1 MNKFFKRILPA
12 TILATCCTVSVFSMT
27 ACNEGKD
34 YSEDFAKLQQQ
45 IDDQKNQINDLQNE
59 NNSLKDQI
67 SNITPGDTDYTEEI
81 EKLQQQI
88 EALKVQNASYLE
100 ESTKLKQ
107 QIETLKTN
115 NESNLSEISKLETQL
130 ANLKTSN
137 DSNLSEIE
145 KLQQQIETLKTQ
157 NTQLTEQASN
167 QQKLI
172 ESLQN
177 AVNVEPKVYK
187 VGETFTYS
195 YQGIDYFTLKV
206 DLNSENNWW
215 RLTVRNLQMYDTE
228 DCNYIGGFSINKRT
242 NLSDNAFTVT
252 SKIDTDTEYKR
263 SLFPADNDTVKLIIG
278 FPLQDRNIIPYAVFD
293 LTSSD

>member
-12 TILATCCTVSVFSMT
+12 TILTTCCTVSVFSMT

-34 YSEDFAKLQQQ
+34 YSEDIAKLQQQ
-45 IDDQKNQINDLQNE
+45 IEDLQTE
-59 NNSLKDQI
+59 NNSLKDKV
-67 SNITPGDTDYTEEI
+67 NNLTPGGVDYTEEI

-130 ANLKTSN
+130 ASLKTSN
-137 DSNLSEIE
+137 DSNLSEIK
-145 KLQQQIETLKTQ
+145 KLEQQIDTLKAQ

-172 ESLQN
+172 ESLQS
-177 AVNVEPKVYK
+177 ATSTQPKIYK
-187 VGETFTYS
+187 VGDTFTYS
-195 YQGIDYFTLKV
+195 YQGVEFFSITVTIDEF
-206 DLNSENNWW
+206 DWW
-215 RLTVRNLQMYDTE
+215 QLTVQNFRMGNRKASE
-228 DCNYIGGFSINKRT
+228 YIGCLFMS
-242 NLSDNAFTVT
+242 NAGSV
-252 SKIDTDTEYKR
+252 SNGAITDTSITPNDEYTFAISAKTD
-263 SLFPADNDTVKLIIG
+263 FHIKLLLG
-278 FPLQDRNIIPYAVFD
+278 FPLQNNNLVPYAIYD
-293 LTSSD
+293 LTSSV

>member
-34 YSEDFAKLQQQ
+34 YSDDFAKLQQQ
-45 IDDQKNQINDLQNE
+45 IDDQKNQINDLKNE
-59 NNSLKDQI
+59 NSSLKDQI
-67 SNITPGDTDYTEEI
+67 SNITPGDTDYTEDI

-130 ANLKTSN
+130 ATLKTSN

-145 KLQQQIETLKTQ
+145 KLQQQIAILQQGNSNELKT
-157 NTQLTEQASN
+157 
-167 QQKLI
+167 
-172 ESLQN
+172 
-177 AVNVEPKVYK
+177 YK
-187 VGETFTYS
+187 IGDTFTYS
-195 YQGIDYFTLKV
+195 YQGVDYFSLTLK
-206 DLNSENNWW
+206 D
-215 RLTVRNLQMYDTE
+215 
-228 DCNYIGGFSINKRT
+228 
-242 NLSDNAFTVT
+242 
-252 SKIDTDTEYKR
+252 R
-263 SLFPADNDTVKLIIG
+263 STLIIKNLNMIDFIPKQIIAFKYYITTWNNMTMPSTKIQIG
-278 FPLQDRNIIPYAVFD
+278 KEFTIQDIYSADESLKYIVGYSIGEDGILPYAVFD
-293 LTSSD
+293 LTSST

>member
-34 YSEDFAKLQQQ
+34 YSDDIAKLQQQ
-45 IDDQKNQINDLQNE
+45 IEDLQTE
-59 NNSLKDQI
+59 NNTLKDKV
-67 SNITPGDTDYTEEI
+67 NNLTPGGVDYTEEI
-81 EKLQQQI
+81 EALQQQI

-145 KLQQQIETLKTQ
+145 KLQQQIAILQQGNSNELKT
-157 NTQLTEQASN
+157 
-167 QQKLI
+167 
-172 ESLQN
+172 
-177 AVNVEPKVYK
+177 YK
-187 VGETFTYS
+187 IGDTFTYS
-195 YQGIDYFTLKV
+195 YMGVDYFSLTLK
-206 DLNSENNWW
+206 D
-215 RLTVRNLQMYDTE
+215 
-228 DCNYIGGFSINKRT
+228 
-242 NLSDNAFTVT
+242 
-252 SKIDTDTEYKR
+252 R
-263 SLFPADNDTVKLIIG
+263 STLIIKNLNMID
-278 FPLQDRNIIPYAVFD
+278 FIPKQIIAFRISTTEGYAKTTMPSIKIAIGKEYLIETIALANEALEYVFGYPIGENGILPYAVFD
-293 LTSSD
+293 LTS